1 VDFTVVVPT
10 YNRPAELAGCV
21 RLLASLDWPKDAYE
35 IVVVDDGGTA
45 DLDAALRTAT
55 GVVPVRLLAQ
65 RNLGPGAARNAGA
78 RIARGRWIAFTDDDC
93 RPRPGWLS
101 GLRAA
106 LEGGPGVLAGGRTYN
121 QLPGNPYS
129 TASQL
134 VVDAAYAY
142 FNRDRARGR
151 FVASNN
157 AGVDRAE
164 FLAAGGFDETFR
176 VASED
181 RDLCDRWV
189 WGGRQIVWTDAAVV
203 DHRHELTF
211 PGFVRQHYAYGRGAA
226 RYHRMR
232 ALRGSGRLWDQ
243 LSFQFQWRELLL
255 RPALASPRPAA
266 ALALLASWQA
276 ANTAGFLREALAGLG
291 RRGCRS

>member
-21 RLLASLDWPKDAYE
+21 RSLASLEWPKDAYE

-45 DLDAALRTAT
+45 DLGPALRAAAAA
-55 GVVPVRLLAQ
+55 VPVRLLAQ
-65 RNLGPGAARNAGA
+65 ENRGPGAARNAGV

-93 RPRPGWLS
+93 RPRPGWLA

-106 LEGGPGVLAGGRTYN
+106 LDGVPDVLAGGRTRN

-157 AGVDRAE
+157 AGVDRAA

-189 WGGRQIVWTDAAVV
+189 WGGRRIVWTDAAVV

-211 PGFVRQHYAYGRGAA
+211 LGFVRQHYAYGRGAA

-232 ALRGSGRLWDQ
+232 ARRGSGRLRDQ

-255 RPALASPRPAA
+255 RPALASPSPVA

-276 ANTAGFLREALAGLG
+276 ANTAGFLREALARPG
-291 RRGCRS
+291 RRGR

>member
-1 VDFTVVVPT
+1 VDFTIVVPT
-10 YNRPAELAGCV
+10 YNRPAELAGCL
-21 RLLASLDWPKDAYE
+21 RSLAALDWPKDAYE
-35 IVVVDDGGTA
+35 VVVVDDGGTC
-45 DLDAALRTAT
+45 DLGAALGAAAAA
-55 GVVPVRLLAQ
+55 VPVRLVAQ
-65 RNLGPGAARNAGA
+65 RNRGPGAARNAGA

-106 LEGGPGVLAGGRTYN
+106 LEGGADVLAGGRTRN

-134 VVDAAYAY
+134 VIDAAYAY
-142 FNRDRARGR
+142 FNRDRDRGR

-164 FLAAGGFDETFR
+164 FLAAGGFDERFR

-189 WGGRQIVWTDAAVV
+189 WGGRRIVWTDAAVV

-211 PGFVRQHYAYGRGAA
+211 PGFIRQHYAYGRGAA

-232 ALRGSGRLWDQ
+232 ARRGSGRLRDQ
-243 LSFQFQWRELLL
+243 LSFQLHWWTLLL

-276 ANTAGFLREALAGLG
+276 ANTAGYLREALARLG
-291 RRGCRS
+291 RQRRVS